1 MTTTHGGSGQYNALC
16 DVCGFKYKNHQLKKR
31 WDGFIVCAADWEPR
45 HPLDFYKSRND
56 THQLPW
62 TRPDNEGIDVG
73 PTYTYPDTPDYG
85 GGLGSG
91 ILPNPFCTLATI
103 EPLADQGSADC
114 ATLTI

>member
-1 MTTTHGGSGQYNALC
+1 MVTTVGPSGQYNALC

-31 WDGFIVCAADWEPR
+31 WDGFMVCAADWEPR
-45 HPLDFYKSRND
+45 HPLDFYKTRND
-56 THQLPW
+56 THKLPW

-73 PTYTYPDTPDYG
+73 PTYTYPVDYD
-85 GGLGSG
+85 GLPA
-91 ILPNPFCTLATI
+91 IFCTFATI